1 MKSKSMMMNRAT
13 LQLLLTTALA
23 GTLASALAVGLASWL
38 AR

>member
-1 MKSKSMMMNRAT
+1 MKSMMMHPAT